1 MPIKISHF
9 CFALAHLSIMLDSA
23 AAPCCGKQTVQC
35 SWAPQDSERGILI
48 PFFFFF
54 FPFGTSQIY
63 LVIKKGTAPPPSE
76 KDWEVRTQI
85 MPEPHLQT

>member
-9 CFALAHLSIMLDSA
+9 CFALAVLSVMLDDSA

-48 PFFFFF
+48 PFFFLWHQSDL
-54 FPFGTSQIY
+54 FGHKERKST
-63 LVIKKGTAPPPSE
+63 PPSE

-85 MPEPHLQT
+85 MPEPHLQS